1 MAQTPKY
8 TIEKVVDC
16 PRLPTLP
23 QVAIEVLE
31 LTANPNVGMAD
42 LSKVVQKDPALS
54 ARVLKTI
61 NSSFYGL
68 SSPCGSIDRAMA
80 YLGMNTVKALVLGF
94 SLIESFKGVGETFDL
109 STVWRRALFS
119 ATSAKIIGDQLP
131 EIDSDEAFTV
141 GLFQDIGAIAML
153 VQMKSAYAAVVADI
167 PHDEHARAE
176 RDHFGFTHAQ
186 VGSVLAE
193 RWKFPESIAQCVRWH
208 HDPERVSTH
217 YVQEARLANLSMMCA
232 EALREDAQPED
243 MREVLVRARRWFGA
257 GMPESGAFEAIAAQ
271 APVLAKFFG
280 QKIENIPDTRDLMER
295 AQEQSIEHQLHM
307 EREKSQI
314 QEEATRDGLTGAF
327 NRKKFDSELH
337 RWFESWQD
345 TGTPLAVLF
354 YDADRFKS
362 VNDTHGHAAGDA
374 VLVDLARVTRD
385 VIRDKGDVFR
395 YGGEEFAVILPNI
408 GRHDA
413 EALAERLRE
422 AIEQHSVDVS
432 GLDCGTDTLGV
443 TVSIGVS
450 ATDCAE
456 KDRVDSAERLLQEAD
471 RAVYVAKESGR
482 NAVRVWGHLRNADD
496 IEDAV
501 ETINEGEQTPRAG
514 VPEDLVVWLVE
525 DDALAA
531 VLLRTMLQ
539 NRRGVTVEWFRT
551 LEGVS
556 KASQEVLKGTRPRP
570 GVVLTDHALDGGT
583 GFDLVSIVQTSGSM
597 SDVPVVVCT
606 ATADADTRDRYLNG
620 GASAFVTKEQI
631 AREMNRWVSRIIEL
645 GTQPRAAAA

>member
-1 MAQTPKY
+1 MSNTPKF
-8 TIEKVVDC
+8 TIEQVVDC

-23 QVAIEVLE
+23 KVAIEVLE
-31 LTANPNVGMAD
+31 LTSDPNIGMAD

-94 SLIESFKGVGETFDL
+94 SLIESFKGIGEDFDL
-109 STVWRRALFS
+109 SAVWRRALFS

-131 EIDSDEAFTV
+131 QIDSDEAFTV
-141 GLFQDIGAIAML
+141 GLFQDIGAIAMM
-153 VQMKSAYAAVVADI
+153 VTMKAVYGSVI
-167 PHDEHARAE
+167 SELPHTQHAMAE
-176 RDHFGFTHAQ
+176 RERFGFTHAQ

-193 RWKFPESIAQCVRWH
+193 KWKLPESIAQCVQWH

-232 EALREDAQPED
+232 EALRENAQPDD
-243 MREVLVRARRWFGA
+243 MREVLKSARQWFGA
-257 GMPESGAFEAIAAQ
+257 GVPKSGAFEDIAAQ

-280 QKIENIPDTRDLMER
+280 QKIDGIPDTRELMER
-295 AQEQSIEHQLHM
+295 AQDQSFEHQLNM

-314 QEEATRDGLTGAF
+314 EEEATRDGLTGAF
-327 NRKKFDSELH
+327 NRKKFDAELN
-337 RWFESWQD
+337 RWFDSWQD
-345 TGTPLAVLF
+345 SGTPLAVLF

-374 VLVDLARVTRD
+374 VLVDLAKVTHD
-385 VIRDKGDVFR
+385 VIGDKGDVFR
-395 YGGEEFAVILPNI
+395 YGGEEFAVILPNL
-408 GRHDA
+408 GRLDA
-413 EALAERLRE
+413 EALAERVRE
-422 AIEQHSVDVS
+422 AIEKHVVDVS
-432 GLDCGTDTLGV
+432 GVDCDPDTLQV

-456 KDRVDSAERLLQEAD
+456 NDRIDSAERLVQEAD

-496 IEDAV
+496 VEDAV
-501 ETINEGEQTPRAG
+501 ETIKGGDQKPSAG
-514 VPEDLVVWLVE
+514 VSNDLVVWLVE

-539 NRRGVTVEWFRT
+539 NRRGIAVEWFRT

-556 KASQEVLKGTRPRP
+556 KASDEVKSGTRPQP
-570 GVVLTDHALDGGT
+570 GVVLTDHSLDGGT
-583 GFDLVSIVQTSGSM
+583 GFELMSIVRSSEAM
-597 SDVPVVVCT
+597 SHLPVVICT
-606 ATADADTRDRYLNG
+606 ATSESGVRDRYLNG
-620 GASAFVTKEQI
+620 GASEFVTKEQI
-631 AREMNRWVSRIIEL
+631 AREMNKWVSRIIEL
-645 GTQPRAAAA
+645 ATESRAAAA